1 MIVGHF
7 INDLLI
13 TNGWPK
19 SPRQKRAWMKKGP
32 EGRARSGHRTH
43 GDRPVGL
50 EVTLIHELSICS
62 LLYAL
67 CRVESCWRPQECK
80 PCELSANSRQLCIVS
95 RVPNVLGLTTELC
108 ALLLEREGVKTL
120 LKVNLKYEPSTLEAE
135 EALLPSSAQLD
146 THPCQLGP
154 PR

>member
-7 INDLLI
+7 IHDLSI

-19 SPRQKRAWMKKGP
+19 SPRQKRAWMKKQAA
-32 EGRARSGHRTH
+32 GRARSGHRTY

-50 EVTLIHELSICS
+50 EVTLIHALSICS
-62 LLYAL
+62 LPYAL
-67 CRVESCWRPQECK
+67 YRVESCWKPQECK
-80 PCELSANSRQLCIVS
+80 PCGLPANSRQLCIYP

-108 ALLLEREGVKTL
+108 ALLLEREDVKTL
-120 LKVNLKYEPSTLEAE
+120 SKVNLKYEPSTLETK
-135 EALLPSSAQLD
+135 EALLASSAQLD
-146 THPCQLGP
+146 THPCHLGP